1 MTSAWVEGGGD
12 SGLRRNRKNE
22 NTNDHFKGK
31 SPPIPTPISM
41 SFPRKREPP
50 YSRQHICHSRE
61 SGNLKLH
68 LSSNNNLL
76 PRKLEPPCPRQHI
89 CHSRES
95 GNHKL
100 HIPSNNNLLPRKL
113 ESPYSHPNKYVIP
126 AKAGT
131 CESRNPKIFNI
142 QNLIRTTHRDKGIYY
157 FA

>member
-50 YSRQHICHSRE
+50 
-61 SGNLKLH
+61 
-68 LSSNNNLL
+68 
-76 PRKLEPPCPRQHI
+76 CPRQHI

-95 GNHKL
+95 GNLRKPQPQNIQHSKL
-100 HIPSNNNLLPRKL
+100 NQNHIPW
-113 ESPYSHPNKYVIP
+113 
-126 AKAGT
+126 
-131 CESRNPKIFNI
+131 
-142 QNLIRTTHRDKGIYY
+142 
-157 FA
+157 

>member
-76 PRKLEPPCPRQHI
+76 PRKLEPP
-89 CHSRES
+89 
-95 GNHKL
+95 
-100 HIPSNNNLLPRKL
+100 
-113 ESPYSHPNKYVIP
+113 YSHPYKHVIP

-131 CESRNPKIFNI
+131 SLSPPTYLSFPRKREPQTPYTI
-142 QNLIRTTHRDKGIYY
+142 QQQSITAQAGISL
-157 FA
+157 FPPL